1 MPRFLIAG
9 NEVVEY
15 EAVVE
20 ANSQEEAEEKFM
32 TEVMP
37 DLEPID
43 MHGWQWHE
51 TKQIQEEDK

>member
-37 DLEPID
+37 DLEPCD

-51 TKQIQEEDK
+51 TKQLQQEEK